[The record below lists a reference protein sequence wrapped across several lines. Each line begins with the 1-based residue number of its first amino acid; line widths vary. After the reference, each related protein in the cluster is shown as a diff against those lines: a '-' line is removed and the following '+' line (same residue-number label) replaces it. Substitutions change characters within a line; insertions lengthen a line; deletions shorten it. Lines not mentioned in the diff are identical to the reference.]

1 MFNETNMAHY
11 YFWRKS
17 RTGTPYRSGSWS
29 STGLSQVFGNGEQ
42 YIYLTID
49 NRVTVSSRK
58 VHIRYIQ
65 IYRDYKVTIIGVKP
79 EWTIEITDAS

>member
-1 MFNETNMAHY
+1 MAHY